1 MISKIARSSAF
12 AHCLVAGFFVLL
24 ACATTWPLIARSAT
38 HIFGELSDPL
48 AWVWFLH
55 WGYHGLF
62 HQPFDLFQANQLYPT
77 ESSFAFIYQPLP
89 LQLIYAPLYLLSDSQ
104 VFATNVTLIATY
116 ALCGF
121 CMYLP
126 IYRWTGRRWIGL
138 CAGCVFALS
147 PIRFPYE
154 QIRLLA
160 MFWTPLAVYS
170 LDRYFRSGRFRDLVW
185 CTVFAVLQTLTAID
199 LGYFLFLCF
208 LIYVAFTRRWALF
221 KTRKFWRDIALAGL
235 IFAAVVAP
243 SMYPYMEVRSRYQF
257 DRPFGQLIPLS
268 ADPIKSYLQ
277 PRTTSWLY
285 GDLHLPEG
293 FTPLPG
299 EEALFKG
306 IVGLGVDMFGEE
318 FVERKLGTGRIPGDS
333 LMEKISLD
341 VFFDLRRGAAVTR
354 ELQLFQGLIPIV
366 LAFLGFRFLRR
377 HADPHYRR
385 LGAVFLGVTLTGY
398 ILSLGPVL
406 TLYDHL
412 AYMPL
417 PFLFCFYLLPGFSVL
432 RGVYRFVFM
441 FSFGLSI
448 LAGFGLLSLEGR
460 LLTRLQK
467 RLRPTTARAALAAI
481 CCLGLLAESWSV
493 PMPVARVPVGEELPG
508 VHQWLARNQVDG
520 AVFFIPT
527 IKGRLD
533 RYDPN
538 PVHAQNRK
546 RYFDREQLYLYL
558 STYHF
563 AKMVNGVGS
572 FFPPERVE
580 IFDHL
585 YRLPDAAAVEFFR
598 TSNIRTFVLSRGEF
612 EPEDEAIWT
621 EENIA
626 RMGFRTLF
634 EDGQDVILRLE

>member
-1 MISKIARSSAF
+1 MKIARSSAF
-12 AHCLVAGFFVLL
+12 AHFLVAGFFALL
-24 ACATTWPLIARSAT
+24 ACAATWPLIAHSTT
-38 HIFGELSDPL
+38 HIFGDLSDPL

-55 WGYHGLF
+55 WGYHGLV

-77 ESSFAFIYQPLP
+77 ESSFAFVFQPLP
-89 LQLIYAPLYLLSDSQ
+89 LQLIYAPLYVLSDNQ
-104 VFATNVTLIATY
+104 LFATNATLIATY

-121 CMYLP
+121 CMYLL

-138 CAGCVFALS
+138 CAGCMFAFS

-160 MFWTPLAVYS
+160 MFWTPLAIYF
-170 LDRYFRSGRFRDLVW
+170 LDRYFRAGRFRDLAW
-185 CTVFAVLQTLTAID
+185 CTAFSILQILTAID

-208 LIYVAFTRRWALF
+208 LIYILFIQRWELF
-221 KTRKFWRDIALAGL
+221 RQRKFWRDILLAGL
-235 IFAAVVAP
+235 LVVVVVLP
-243 SMYPYMEVRSRYQF
+243 SMYPYMEVKSRYRF
-257 DRPFGQLIPLS
+257 DRPLGQLIPLS

-277 PRTTSWLY
+277 PRATSRLY
-285 GDLHLPEG
+285 GDVRLPDG
-293 FTPLPG
+293 FFPLPG

-306 IVGLGVDMFGEE
+306 VVGWGVRIFGEE

-341 VFFDLRRGAAVTR
+341 VFFDLRRDAVENR
-354 ELQLFQGLIPIV
+354 SLQLFLGLIPMV
-366 LAFLGFRFLRR
+366 LAALGFRFLRR

-385 LGAVFLGVTLTGY
+385 LGRVFLGVTLTGFV
-398 ILSLGPVL
+398 LSLGPVL

-412 AYMPL
+412 AYVPL
-417 PFLFCFYLLPGFSVL
+417 PFLFFFYLLPGFSVL

-441 FSFGLSI
+441 LSFGLSV
-448 LAGFGLLSLEGR
+448 LGAFGLCALEAGWQA
-460 LLTRLQK
+460 RLQK
-467 RLRPTTARAALAAI
+467 WLRPSAARAALAAI

-493 PMPVARVPVGEELPG
+493 PLPDVRIPVGEEIPG
-508 VHQWLARNQVDG
+508 VHQWLAQNPIDG
-520 AVFFIPT
+520 AVFLIPT

-538 PVHAQNRK
+538 PIHAQNRK
-546 RYFDREQLYLYL
+546 RYFDREQFYLYL

-563 AKMVNGVGS
+563 TKMVNGVGS

-580 IFDHL
+580 IFENL
-585 YRLPDAAAVEFFR
+585 YRLPDAAAVAFFR
-598 TSNIRTFVLSRGEF
+598 TQNIRTFVLSREEF
-612 EPEDEAIWT
+612 DPEDEVIWT

-626 RMGFRTLF
+626 KMGFQTVF
-634 EDGQDVILRLE
+634 EDGPDVILRLE